1 VPPVTDAGQEEA
13 RYPNVVFR
21 ARMVELSQTPVDEAQ
36 FPVLMI
42 DHNVM
47 RLHISVHDALA
58 VTEVE
63 RLEEFV
69 DVESDVQ
76 VVELG
81 IECPEVGVVDIL
93 EDERRGLA
101 LGIPNDVQERNNVG
115 SPGQVLEDLDFALD
129 LLLLNRLENLDDAL
143 LIVDHVDTLEYL

>member
-1 VPPVTDAGQEEA
+1 
-13 RYPNVVFR
+13 
-21 ARMVELSQTPVDEAQ
+21 MVELCQTPVNETQ

-63 RLEEFV
+63 RFEEFV
-69 DVESDVQ
+69 DVEPHVQ

-81 IECPEVGVVDIL
+81 IERPEVGVVDIF

-101 LGIPNDVQERNNVG
+101 LRVPNNVQERNNVG
-115 SPGQVLEDLDFALD
+115 PSRQVLEDLDFALD
-129 LLLLNRLENLDDAL
+129 LLLLDRLEDLDDTLLVVHDVDAL
-143 LIVDHVDTLEYL
+143 KNFRVFSAT